1 MRLALLKSYLAGAKT
16 LKITADQRFATEGL
30 CLAEF
35 VLKIL
40 FGIGQIKYSDQVITP
55 RTTEFPAADQK

>member
-1 MRLALLKSYLAGAKT
+1 MP
-16 LKITADQRFATEGL
+16 
-30 CLAEF
+30 AEF

-55 RTTEFPAADQK
+55 GTTEFPAADQK

>member
-1 MRLALLKSYLAGAKT
+1 L
-16 LKITADQRFATEGL
+16 IFATENL

-40 FGIGQIKYSDQVITP
+40 FGIGQIKYCDRVITP